1 MSEFTPKFWR
11 PGTEAPESKVRIERP
26 YSAESYADSIAYNP
40 YLSLSIKQQR
50 ERLPVF
56 KHCNHILY
64 LLEKY
69 QTVVIVGETGC
80 GKSTQ
85 IPQYLYESGWTTPH
99 KIVGVTQPRRVATT
113 TVAGRVAEEMGC
125 ILGQEVGYTIRFDD
139 VSSPGKTRVKFLTD
153 GLLVRE
159 MMGDPLLNKYSVVM
173 LDEAHERS
181 LYTDII
187 TGLLKKILKKRPD
200 LKLIVS
206 SATLDAEMFRDFFN
220 LNSSSDSK
228 KDTAAILTVE
238 GRMFPVDIY
247 YSYYPVPDYV
257 KSTVSTIWAIHT
269 DERPGDILAFLTGQE
284 EVERVV
290 SLIKEKE
297 EVLPDSAMKMM
308 VLPMY
313 GGLPAS
319 EQLKVFG
326 RTPTDTRKVTKTESW
341 ITDKVAVDI
350 NCFVGIN
357 VVN

>member
-1 MSEFTPKFWR
+1 
-11 PGTEAPESKVRIERP
+11 
-26 YSAESYADSIAYNP
+26 
-40 YLSLSIKQQR
+40 
-50 ERLPVF
+50 
-56 KHCNHILY
+56 
-64 LLEKY
+64 
-69 QTVVIVGETGC
+69 
-80 GKSTQ
+80 
-85 IPQYLYESGWTTPH
+85 
-99 KIVGVTQPRRVATT
+99 
-113 TVAGRVAEEMGC
+113 
-125 ILGQEVGYTIRFDD
+125 
-139 VSSPGKTRVKFLTD
+139 
-153 GLLVRE
+153 
-159 MMGDPLLNKYSVVM
+159 
-173 LDEAHERS
+173 
-181 LYTDII
+181 
-187 TGLLKKILKKRPD
+187 
-200 LKLIVS
+200 
-206 SATLDAEMFRDFFN
+206 
-220 LNSSSDSK
+220 
-228 KDTAAILTVE
+228 
-238 GRMFPVDIY
+238 MFPVDIY